1 MTGGHLT
8 PIKQRLQITFGKYG
22 ALKYSGSVDIAK
34 VWERV
39 LRRADLP
46 ILYTQGFNTRPRM
59 QLAATLPI
67 GVTSDCEILDV
78 SLREQIPALE
88 GLPQLIHAVSPTG
101 LRVNRIENIHP
112 ESPPVQT
119 LVRSAI
125 YRIRPLDEISDGLL
139 QQKVEETLAAERI
152 VKVSQRKRK
161 GKVRKMST
169 DLRPMIH
176 EMMVDESGDIIAH
189 LAAGERGNLIPQD
202 LLAEIGLGN
211 VFFGIHRME
220 ILLDQYHKEQMAK
233 RTDGINIGEIV
244 T

>member
-8 PIKQRLQITFGKYG
+8 PIKQRLHITFGKYG
-22 ALKYSGSVDIAK
+22 ALKYTGSVDVAK

-39 LRRADLP
+39 LRRVELP
-46 ILYTQGFNTRPRM
+46 ILYTQGFNTRPRI

-67 GVTSDCEILDV
+67 GVTSDCEIVDV
-78 SLREQIPALE
+78 SLRERIPTIE
-88 GLPQLIHAVSPTG
+88 GLPELIQAVSPSG
-101 LRVNRIENIHP
+101 LRVNKIEIIHP

-125 YRIRPLDEISDGLL
+125 YRIHAVDEVAPDYLRE
-139 QQKVEETLAAERI
+139 KVDQALTAERI
-152 VKVSQRKRK
+152 IKITERKRK
-161 GKVRKMST
+161 GKTRKAST

-176 EMMVDESGDIIAH
+176 EMSIDESGDIIAH

-211 VFFGIHRME
+211 MFFNIHRKE
-220 ILLDQYHKEQMAK
+220 ILLDHYHKEQMAK
-233 RTDGINIGEIV
+233 RTDGVNIGEIV